1 MNKCNVHNNQDLL
14 TMKSICYKIRQHDL
28 VITKADKGKTVVIT
42 SKMQCNNKIQSFI
55 NDNQFT
61 HLDQDPKKVSKNKS
75 KKYKQM
81 SKHN

>member
-1 MNKCNVHNNQDLL
+1 
-14 TMKSICYKIRQHDL
+14 

-61 HLDQDPKKVSKNKS
+61 QLDQDPTKCFQKQVKKV
-75 KKYKQM
+75 
-81 SKHN
+81 